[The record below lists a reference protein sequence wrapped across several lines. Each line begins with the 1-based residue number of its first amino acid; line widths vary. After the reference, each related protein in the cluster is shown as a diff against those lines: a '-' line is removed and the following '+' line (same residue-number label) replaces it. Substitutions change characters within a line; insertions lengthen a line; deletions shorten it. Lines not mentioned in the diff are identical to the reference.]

1 MIRRAIEYICAY
13 GHDLITA
20 KHVTTFEFT
29 KDNFLT
35 NRGDCIIAVGAKGTK
50 ELSEDFKRL
59 ASTDS
64 AKIAIRMEVDGIN
77 EVVVGQGSREL
88 KFNHP
93 TDMVVRKSSYI
104 CPRTLMI
111 RSNKSASDLNRE
123 FINRLKNF
131 KSTIKIV
138 IIVEV

>member
-1 MIRRAIEYICAY
+1 MTRRATEYVCAH

-20 KHVTTFEFT
+20 KHETTFEFT
-29 KDNFLT
+29 KDVFLT

-59 ASTDS
+59 ASIDS
-64 AKIAIRMEVDGIN
+64 AKITIKMEVDGIN
-77 EVVVGQGSREL
+77 EMAIGKGNREL

-111 RSNKSASDLNRE
+111 RSNKSAFDLDRE
-123 FINRLKNF
+123 FIRRLKNS
-131 KSTIKIV
+131 KSTINIV

>member
-1 MIRRAIEYICAY
+1 MIPKATEYIYAH

-20 KHVTTFEFT
+20 KHKTTFEFT
-29 KDNFLT
+29 KDDFLT
-35 NRGDCIIAVGAKGTK
+35 NRGDCIVAVGAKGTQ

-59 ASTDS
+59 ASIDS
-64 AKIAIRMEVDGIN
+64 AKITVTMEVDGNN
-77 EVVVGQGSREL
+77 EIAVGQGNREL

-93 TDMVVRKSSYI
+93 TDMVIRKSSYI

-123 FINRLKNF
+123 FINRLKNS
-131 KSTIKIV
+131 KSTINII
-138 IIVEV
+138 IIVEA

>member
-1 MIRRAIEYICAY
+1 MIRRATEYICAH

-20 KHVTTFEFT
+20 KHETTFEFT
-29 KDNFLT
+29 KDDFLT

-59 ASTDS
+59 ASIDS
-64 AKIAIRMEVDGIN
+64 AIITVRMEVDGIN
-77 EVVVGQGSREL
+77 EIAVGQGKIEL

-93 TDMVVRKSSYI
+93 TDMVARKSSYI

-111 RSNKSASDLNRE
+111 RSNKSASDFDCE
-123 FINRLKNF
+123 FIKRLRNS
-131 KSTIKIV
+131 KSTVNIV
-138 IIVEV
+138 IVVEA

>member
-1 MIRRAIEYICAY
+1 MIRRATEYFCAH

-20 KHVTTFEFT
+20 KHETTFEFT
-29 KDNFLT
+29 KDDFLT

-59 ASTDS
+59 ASIDS
-64 AKIAIRMEVDGIN
+64 AKITIRMEVDGIN
-77 EVVVGQGSREL
+77 EMAVGQGNREL

-93 TDMVVRKSSYI
+93 TDMVARKSSYI

-111 RSNKSASDLNRE
+111 RSNKSASDLDSE
-123 FINRLKNF
+123 FIKRLKNS
-131 KSTIKIV
+131 KSPINIV
-138 IIVEV
+138 IEVEA